1 MKLIRDLNNLP
12 DSLRSGGV
20 SIGNFDGVH
29 RGHAEIV
36 RRLVAHARRVGGP
49 AVVFTFDPHPAT
61 ILRPDRAPAPLTWI
75 ERKAQLLEQLGADAV
90 IAYPTDEAFLRMEA
104 RQFFDQVVRMRLDAK
119 VMVEGR
125 NFVFGHDRHGNVDR
139 LGEFCRQEGIDLEVV
154 DPIDVEGRMVSSS
167 LVRSLVAEGRVE
179 EAGRM
184 LCVPYRIHGR
194 VVRGA
199 QRGAELG
206 FPTANLDGIDTL
218 LPSEGIYAGRCGA
231 DDAQWPAAISLG
243 PNPTFGEGELKIEV
257 HLIGYDG
264 SLYGRQ
270 IEVDFLARLRNIKRF
285 DSVDRLIAQMDLDI
299 EAARKI
305 AAEKGTAA
313 SGGDPTGNVSA
324 GKS

>member
-1 MKLIRDLNNLP
+1 MKLIRDLNDLP
-12 DSLRSGGV
+12 DSLRSGGL

-36 RRLVAHARRVGGP
+36 RRLVAAARRVGGR
-49 AVVFTFDPHPAT
+49 AVVFTFDPHPAA
-61 ILRPDRAPAPLTWI
+61 ILRPDRAPTPLTWI
-75 ERKAQLLEQLGADAV
+75 ERKVRLLEELGADAV

-104 RQFFDQVVRMRLDAK
+104 GEFFDRVVRARLDAK

-125 NFVFGHDRHGNVDR
+125 NFVFGHDRQGNVHR
-139 LGEFCRQEGIDLEVV
+139 LGEFCRQAGIALEVV
-154 DPIDVEGRMVSSS
+154 DPIDVDGRMVSSS

-184 LCVPYRIHGR
+184 LCGPYRIRGR

-206 FPTANLDGIDTL
+206 FPTANLEGLDTL
-218 LPSEGIYAGRCGA
+218 LPSEGIYAGRSAADGA
-231 DDAQWPAAISLG
+231 VWPAAMSVG
-243 PNPTFGEGELKIEV
+243 PNPTFGEGELKVEV
-257 HLIGYDG
+257 HLIGYEG

-270 IEVDFLARLRNIKRF
+270 IEVDFLARLRDIERF
-285 DSVDRLIAQMDLDI
+285 DSVGRLIAQMDRDV

-305 AAEKGTAA
+305 AANQPVQGAA
-313 SGGDPTGNVSA
+313 S
-324 GKS
+324 